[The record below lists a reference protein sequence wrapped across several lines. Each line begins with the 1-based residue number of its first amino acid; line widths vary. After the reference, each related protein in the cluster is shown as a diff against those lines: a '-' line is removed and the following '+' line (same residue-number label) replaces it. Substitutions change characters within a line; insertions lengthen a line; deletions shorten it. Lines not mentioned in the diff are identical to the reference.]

1 VIVDD
6 RTDRDERMGWAIIV
20 IALLVV
26 AIAHA
31 GHGLPFDW
39 DDQGQYLSHARALLD
54 GRAYTDIG
62 FIYTNYNNYIGPVAE
77 PPGLPVLI
85 APALA
90 VSGAD
95 LMPVRATLLAMLMLF
110 LWFAWRVI
118 APRAGHWTA
127 TAVVVMTLAFTSEQH
142 ILDGVM
148 SELPF
153 CAAIWCVLV
162 AADSDGELTR
172 GRLVAM
178 AIAGALAFTFR
189 MAALA
194 LFPAIGLWLL
204 LRPRREWPGLV
215 AVTLVWAVAA
225 ALVMFALPT
234 SSALIA
240 ETKLSAGQVLFD
252 LSENARII
260 QRSVLGGFLYPFGSN
275 MANNVLHIIQLLLTA
290 LGSWSLF
297 RAGPRRFTWLFA
309 VSYIVMLLVLPT
321 RSTRYW
327 WPLIPLQA
335 FAMFEGLTVLFRRLP
350 AVPRWAPAGVA
361 VLLFAFAVP
370 RHVREPAT
378 PFRERRDMDQV
389 IAAVRS
395 SPDQEWRV
403 AIFNPRLFTWH
414 TGIPAMGLFNAT
426 PEETIA
432 ELRDKRISYLIRA
445 SVGESGDVAR
455 SMNRTIAEQPGE
467 FTLIGTFGE
476 LTLFRVA
483 P

>member
-1 VIVDD
+1 
-6 RTDRDERMGWAIIV
+6 MGWAIMV
-20 IALLVV
+20 IALLIIV
-26 AIAHA
+26 IAHA
-31 GHGLPFDW
+31 GHGLPFGW

-110 LWFAWRVI
+110 LWFDWRVI

-127 TAVVVMTLAFTSEQH
+127 TAVVVMTLAFVSEQH
-142 ILDGVM
+142 VLDGVM
-148 SELPF
+148 SDLPF

-172 GRLVAM
+172 ARLVAM
-178 AIAGALAFTFR
+178 AIAGAVAFTFR

-194 LFPAIGLWLL
+194 LFPAIGLLVL
-204 LRPRREWPGLV
+204 LRPRREWPGLLLV
-215 AVTLVWAVAA
+215 AVVWAIAA

-234 SSALIA
+234 STALMA
-240 ETKLSAGQVLFD
+240 ETSLSAGRVLVD
-252 LSENARII
+252 LKVNLGII
-260 QRSVLGGFLYPFGSN
+260 RRSVLDGFLYPFGSN
-275 MANNVLHIIQLLLTA
+275 PANDILHVVQLLLTA
-290 LGSWSLF
+290 LGTWTLL

-327 WPLIPLQA
+327 WLLVPLQA
-335 FAMFEGLTVLFRRLP
+335 LAMFEGLTVVLRRVP
-350 AVPRWAPAGVA
+350 ATPRWAPAAVA
-361 VLLFAFAVP
+361 ALLFAVGIP
-370 RHVREPAT
+370 RHTREPAT
-378 PFRERRDMDQV
+378 PFRERRDMNEV

-395 SPDQEWRV
+395 SPDQELRV

-414 TGIPAMGLFNAT
+414 TGIPAMGLFRAT
-426 PEETIA
+426 PEETLA
-432 ELRDKRISYLIRA
+432 ELRDKRISYLIRGA
-445 SVGESGDVAR
+445 TGESDDIAQ
-455 SMNRTIAEQPGE
+455 SMNRAIAERPDEYAQ
-467 FTLIGTFGE
+467 IGTYGD
-476 LTLFRVA
+476 LTVFRVL